1 MAGLAYYILP
11 NSVDDALN
19 EEEREFARYRLY
31 NDKPKTRLANGWVHI
46 ALSRKDYLTS
56 RSEISTESER
66 FAWSEVRRGLM
77 SPQLWFSATA
87 YLAILA
93 ALYSFGLFVRSL
105 SVNANHVLIVG

>member
-19 EEEREFARYRLY
+19 EEEGEFARYRLY
-31 NDKPKTRLANGWVHI
+31 NDKPKTRLANGWVNI
-46 ALSRKDYLTS
+46 APSRKDYLTLH
-56 RSEISTESER
+56 REISTESEK
-66 FAWSEVRRGLM
+66 FAWSEVVRGLT

-93 ALYSFGLFVRSL
+93 ALYSFGLFVCSHSSKL
-105 SVNANHVLIVG
+105 TVC